1 MVDEYP
7 KHEGL
12 PQITVVEFG
21 LDLSPHPLHPVIGSG
36 LLVAKYN
43 NGDPSPSYVEYLYDA
58 PLPGYKDGSETREP
72 HTLTLSMLYAAQG
85 KNEAI
90 ELTRRLLD
98 EASARN
104 YSIFR
109 ALVLNPRI
117 IEVLLQLQE
126 EGTIDQLSAVRV
138 SETSSPITTDELF
151 SSTEQINTKSELK
164 KLSAVQVDENDMIY
178 DPGFRTELAFSL
190 KTAE

>member
-21 LDLSPHPLHPVIGSG
+21 PDLSPHPLHPVIGSG
-36 LLVAKYN
+36 LLVTKYD
-43 NGDPSPSYVEYLYDA
+43 NGNPSPSYAEYLYDA